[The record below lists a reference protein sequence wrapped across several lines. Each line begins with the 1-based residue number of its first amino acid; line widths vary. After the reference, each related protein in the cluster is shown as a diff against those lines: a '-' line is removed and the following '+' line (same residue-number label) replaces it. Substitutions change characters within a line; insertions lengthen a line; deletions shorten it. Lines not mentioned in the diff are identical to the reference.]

1 MAQTVSMV
9 GINAAELRWIR
20 TLVQL
25 LRHPDPSVPELTR
38 QALVYMTDAAART
51 SLDRSPVERLPLPR
65 PRSGNLDFAG

>member
-1 MAQTVSMV
+1 MTQTVSMI
-9 GINAAELRWIR
+9 GISAAELRWIR

-51 SLDRSPVERLPLPR
+51 SLDRSPADRTPLSR
-65 PRSGNLDFAG
+65 PRVDTLDFAG